1 VTSAR
6 LSGALVA
13 WALAGA
19 LATHASASV
28 VDARADALPAYAS
41 LRKRNFRSCRS
52 VVRHGAATMELVEA
66 RRIAGDARGR
76 PQVCGA
82 WVTLLPPGRKPVR
95 RTWNIDPAGAPFG
108 VAVLEETIGNFRA
121 LAKRGDYDGRLLL
134 LGEDGSTWDLPGP
147 EYFVAHDRF
156 LVTRHESDDGW
167 DGVAVFDL
175 RERRVI
181 QELQR
186 DALARLFGSRS
197 GGPAG
202 DETFLEVEGRI
213 YLARTD
219 AGARGLAG
227 ARLDAA
233 TGMLVPAAVPSRAA
247 RPIALKGTEGWRDCA
262 CTPAPA
268 GTR

>member
-1 VTSAR
+1 MTSAR
-6 LSGALVA
+6 ISGALVA

-41 LRKRNFRSCRS
+41 LRKRDFRSCRT
-52 VVRHGAATMELVEA
+52 VVRHGGATMELVEA
-66 RRIAGDARGR
+66 RRIAGDSRGR

-82 WVTLLPPGRKPVR
+82 WVTILPPGRKPVR
-95 RTWNIDPAGAPFG
+95 RTWNIDPAGTPFG
-108 VAVLEETIGNFRA
+108 VAVLEETIGSFRA
-121 LAKRGDYDGRLLL
+121 LAKRGDSDGRLVL

-147 EYFVAHDRF
+147 GHFVAHDRF
-156 LVTRHESDDGW
+156 LVTRHESGAG
-167 DGVAVFDL
+167 GVAVFDL
-175 RERRVI
+175 RERRVT

-186 DALARLFGSRS
+186 EELARLLGLR
-197 GGPAG
+197 PG
-202 DETFLEVEGRI
+202 DAAAPVAFVEVDGRI
-213 YLARTD
+213 YLAQTD

-227 ARLDAA
+227 ARLDAE
-233 TGMLVPAAVPSRAA
+233 TGTLVPAAVPSGAS

-268 GTR
+268 GAR